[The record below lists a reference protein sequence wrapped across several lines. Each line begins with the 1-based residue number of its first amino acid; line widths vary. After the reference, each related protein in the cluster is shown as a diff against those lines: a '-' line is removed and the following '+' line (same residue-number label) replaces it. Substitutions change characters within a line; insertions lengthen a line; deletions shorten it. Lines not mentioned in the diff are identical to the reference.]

1 MSVKEGVSKRFK
13 IEERAAVALS
23 SWWTYARVEADGLRV
38 HSNTAELDQLLE
50 LNREGRHG
58 ACVKLWKCSKARNVD
73 AAMRKAACRR
83 GCDEATCS
91 GVG

>member
-1 MSVKEGVSKRFK
+1 MSVRKRVSKRFK
-13 IEERAAVALS
+13 IKDRATVALA
-23 SWWTYARVEADGLRV
+23 SWWTYARVEADRLRV
-38 HSNTAELDQLLE
+38 HSNIAELDQLLE

-58 ACVKLWKCSKARNVD
+58 ACVKLWICSKARNVD

-83 GCDEATCS
+83 VFDEATCS